1 MRTSDVQFC
10 ITIVDRQLGLLSI
23 IRRWEAPR
31 VVLLCRYRQT
41 SPWVSIAYLHIY
53 IYMYIYGYIYIVRYV
68 FCASTAL
75 DFEAIKISR
84 ALEFTPS
91 IRCKCGFN
99 VNMISIHISDG

>member
-53 IYMYIYGYIYIVRYV
+53 IYVYLWLYLY
-68 FCASTAL
+68 
-75 DFEAIKISR
+75 R
-84 ALEFTPS
+84 ALRLLCVHRS
-91 IRCKCGFN
+91 GFRSN
-99 VNMISIHISDG
+99 KDFSGTRIHTINSMQVWLQRQYDKHTHF